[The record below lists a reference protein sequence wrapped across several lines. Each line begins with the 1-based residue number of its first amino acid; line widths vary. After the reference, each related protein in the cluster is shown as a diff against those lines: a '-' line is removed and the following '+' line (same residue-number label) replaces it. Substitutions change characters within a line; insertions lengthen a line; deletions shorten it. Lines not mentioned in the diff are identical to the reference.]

1 MHHLLWPEC
10 IGTGSHRCAEVCSH
24 NALTA
29 CTRPY
34 PACTPSELAALVF
47 DPLPRFGV
55 FRRPRLCLQDTRHK
69 ARGALPSKK
78 RGGGST
84 AMNLFGNTDPY
95 AFAASPY

>member
-1 MHHLLWPEC
+1 M
-10 IGTGSHRCAEVCSH
+10 
-24 NALTA
+24 
-29 CTRPY
+29 
-34 PACTPSELAALVF
+34 F
-47 DPLPRFGV
+47 DPLPSFGV
-55 FRRPRLCLQDTRHK
+55 FRGPRLCLQDTRHK